1 MGHGTE
7 HHVNPVYAALDYM
20 FKDMGYENV
29 HVGTVEAY
37 PSLESALR
45 LIRVSGV
52 KEIRLAPFMVVAGD
66 HAINDMAGEEE
77 DSWKSR
83 LEAEGYSVSCVMKG
97 LGEYREIQNLYA
109 EHAKNAKPL

>member
-1 MGHGTE
+1 
-7 HHVNPVYAALDYM
+7 
-20 FKDMGYENV
+20 MGYENV

-83 LEAEGYSVSCVMKG
+83 LEAEGYEVTSVLKG
-97 LGEYREIQNLYA
+97 LGEYKGIQKLYA

>member
-20 FKDMGYENV
+20 FKDLGYENV

-45 LIRVSGV
+45 LIRVSGD
-52 KEIRLAPFMVVAGD
+52 ERDPPGSIHG
-66 HAINDMAGEEE
+66 
-77 DSWKSR
+77 SSR
-83 LEAEGYSVSCVMKG
+83 RPCHK
-97 LGEYREIQNLYA
+97 
-109 EHAKNAKPL
+109 